1 MRFTHRLRNRSFPA
15 RSGNSGVRQPQASI
29 SARLRSIPP
38 AEVFMPLHRRE
49 FLQRAAAASV
59 LLGLPLARAEKLLA
73 QDAPA
78 LPPAGLYSADPEHY
92 WALLRRQWLLAA
104 DRINLNCGSLGCPPL
119 PVLRAMVGPLLSAAG
134 FGGAPY
140 PWLGYEEQ
148 TRIRA

>member
-1 MRFTHRLRNRSFPA
+1 
-15 RSGNSGVRQPQASI
+15 
-29 SARLRSIPP
+29 
-38 AEVFMPLHRRE
+38 MPLHRRE

-104 DRINLNCGSLGCPPL
+104 DRINLNCGSLGCTPL
-119 PVLRAMVGPLLSAAG
+119 PVLRAMIDHILSAEEFSEAPAK
-134 FGGAPY
+134 FGGGQNA
-140 PWLGYEEQ
+140 
-148 TRIRA
+148 